1 MTTLGVT
8 SMTSLISQASSV
20 GDSTVDL
27 SDFVCQ
33 EIEYYLSHRLS
44 PDIARAFS
52 DSAAIIQDDDDFDN
66 FFPPPEFA
74 IPSQFQ
80 PEARVGPPQLSQ
92 ILSAFKLWGQ
102 GATHEDL
109 HTQLKQI
116 SLGYI
121 EPFCHP
127 DKSFKVEVETFGK
140 KISRNDKVNRIE
152 DLDFLPLRGPIKLK
166 DPDNIF
172 HLIEYYGLDPNSV
185 PDNPYQVFFGQ
196 WICDGQRHL
205 ITQIAL
211 KDRKFIG
218 NTSMDP
224 KLSLIM
230 ANMAKIC
237 HGDLVLDPFVGSGSL
252 LVAAA
257 TFGGYVCGTD
267 LDFLMVHGKAKPTRC
282 NQKKRE
288 PDENIRSNLR
298 QYGLE
303 SHYLDVIVADAA
315 LPVWSDQCMFS
326 AIIADP
332 PYGIREATERIGTA
346 KTYTIPDHLV
356 SGHIPSKVSYNLQD
370 IIRDLLNFS
379 GAHLQVGGR
388 LVYWLPVFKN
398 DFQADLV
405 PAHPSLQL
413 ISLSEQSLNSHSSRY
428 LVTMER
434 LPENSKGC
442 KENQN
447 GAHVPEAT
455 RVFRDKYFQKAV
467 ERRLQTSYP
476 DSGHTHIDQL
486 S

>member
-1 MTTLGVT
+1 M
-8 SMTSLISQASSV
+8 SFSDASV
-20 GDSTVDL
+20 NKR
-27 SDFVCQ
+27 
-33 EIEYYLSHRLS
+33 YLLWCVNEHVNFRLS
-44 PDIARAFS
+44 EIVSIASLFQIDISWIEQPSEKPFLVVQFREE
-52 DSAAIIQDDDDFDN
+52 QDVKKLMSRTVL
-66 FFPPPEFA
+66 
-74 IPSQFQ
+74 I
-80 PEARVGPPQLSQ
+80 R
-92 ILSAFKLWGQ
+92 SAFKLWGQ
-102 GATHEDL
+102 GATYQEL
-109 HTQLKQI
+109 HTELKQV
-116 SLGYI
+116 SLENI

-140 KISRNDKVNRIE
+140 KISRTDKVNRIE
-152 DLDFLPLRGPIKLK
+152 GLDFLPLHGPIKLK

-172 HLIEYYGLDPNSV
+172 CLIEYYGLDPNSV

-205 ITQIAL
+205 ITQTAL

-224 KLSLIM
+224 TLSLIM
-230 ANMAKIC
+230 ANMAKIY

-267 LDFLMVHGKAKPTRC
+267 LDFLMLHGKAKPTRC
-282 NQKKRE
+282 KQKMRE

-303 SHYLDVIVADAA
+303 SHYIDVIVADAA
-315 LPVWSDQCMFS
+315 LPVWSDQCMFD

-379 GAHLQVGGR
+379 GDHLCVGGR

-405 PAHPSLQL
+405 PAHPSLKL
-413 ISLSEQSLNSHSSRY
+413 ISLSEQSLNLHSSRY

-434 LPENSKGC
+434 LPQIFKDC
-442 KENQN
+442 KENRN
-447 GAHVPEAT
+447 GARVPETT
-455 RVFRDKYFQKAV
+455 RVFRDKYFQRALQ
-467 ERRLQTSYP
+467 RRLQTC
-476 DSGHTHIDQL
+476 SGQTHIDQ
-486 S
+486 SN